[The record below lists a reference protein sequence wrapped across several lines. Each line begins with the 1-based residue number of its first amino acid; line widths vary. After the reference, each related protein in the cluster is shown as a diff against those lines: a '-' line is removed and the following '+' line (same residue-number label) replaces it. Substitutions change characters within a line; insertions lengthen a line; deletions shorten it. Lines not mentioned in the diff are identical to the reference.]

1 MKASAIVP
9 ARSAVLRGPVE
20 RAVLDLLTARLA
32 AVSLAGYIFF
42 GSSVNIS
49 DQARSCASHVCVPS
63 RVSTAGGLSVLQRL
77 KVARIGLA
85 QSKVSKLR
93 QRRKHHA
100 KFGQLL
106 SKIQGAGTAEAH
118 AVLVSGRDAAP
129 ACCR

>member
-49 DQARSCASHVCVPS
+49 DQARSCALMLYAERPEFEQQRSDIVRCDENSYFAFSHSQC
-63 RVSTAGGLSVLQRL
+63 
-77 KVARIGLA
+77 
-85 QSKVSKLR
+85 
-93 QRRKHHA
+93 
-100 KFGQLL
+100 
-106 SKIQGAGTAEAH
+106 
-118 AVLVSGRDAAP
+118 
-129 ACCR
+129 

>member
-49 DQARSCASHVCVPS
+49 DQARSCASVCAGRCLQS
-63 RVSTAGGLSVLQRL
+63 NSMSALQYISSSLANSCEVSMQHL
-77 KVARIGLA
+77 
-85 QSKVSKLR
+85 
-93 QRRKHHA
+93 
-100 KFGQLL
+100 
-106 SKIQGAGTAEAH
+106 
-118 AVLVSGRDAAP
+118 
-129 ACCR
+129 

>member
-49 DQARSCASHVCVPS
+49 DQARSSFLVCKLS
-63 RVSTAGGLSVLQRL
+63 RKCLMSVN
-77 KVARIGLA
+77 
-85 QSKVSKLR
+85 
-93 QRRKHHA
+93 RR
-100 KFGQLL
+100 
-106 SKIQGAGTAEAH
+106 
-118 AVLVSGRDAAP
+118 
-129 ACCR
+129 